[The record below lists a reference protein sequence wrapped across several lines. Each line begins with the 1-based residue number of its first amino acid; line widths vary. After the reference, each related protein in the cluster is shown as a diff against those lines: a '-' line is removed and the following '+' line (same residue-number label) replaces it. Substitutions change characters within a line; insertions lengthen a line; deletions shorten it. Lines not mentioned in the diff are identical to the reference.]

1 MKRALKILLV
11 LAVLLGVAMFVWITA
26 QPSAPSAPVSGPIV
40 LPDGSWMRIE
50 AVTYGTNHLV
60 GPPLAHV
67 AKRMPPSVRGLM
79 ARTIGRRA
87 IMRFSHTTPS
97 PTLVLWLNRGI
108 MAAPFP
114 TNTGYLDCILSA
126 PDGTVS
132 GDAVRYAARYP
143 LETQEFTVFPRRERE
158 IVLSIYYRDATGAVF
173 KRGTVTFEN
182 PVHLRYPVWRPEPLP
197 STKHAGDVEVTLEK
211 IRTGLDGHLDRSQTF
226 TANRLDGTNVTVCLL
241 RLRPTAN
248 TNEIWRVDSVE
259 TSDPTGNRIA
269 NKSLQQDNKAGYV
282 MFSPALWASEPAWRL
297 SFELKRTAGFKPDEQ
312 FILRTPELGNEA
324 TMHRVGWTT
333 NLNGVTTVLGYI
345 LKREPPA
352 SRDHSP
358 TNFASELRVRID
370 GLTNG
375 LHLDLSAARTDDGS
389 ELSDGSWSGSLT
401 DRTYL
406 LRNLPPE
413 ANAVSF
419 AFAVQRSRRVEFTV
433 KPETGIVQLEASP
446 GSVK

>member
-1 MKRALKILLV
+1 MKRAFIILLV
-11 LAVLLGVAMFVWITA
+11 LAALLGVAMFLWLAA
-26 QPSAPSAPVSGPIV
+26 QPSSAPVSGPIV

-67 AKRMPPSVRGLM
+67 ANRMPPSVRGLM

-87 IMRFSHTTPS
+87 VMRFSHTTPS

-114 TNTGYLDCILSA
+114 TNTGYLDCVLSA

-158 IVLSIYYRDATGAVF
+158 IVLSIYYHDATGAVF
-173 KRGTVTFEN
+173 KRGAVTFEN
-182 PVHLRYPVWRPEPLP
+182 PVHLRHPVWRPEPLP
-197 STKHAGDVEVTLEK
+197 STKRAGDVEVTLQK

-226 TANRLDGTNVTVCLL
+226 TTNRMDGTNVTVCLL
-241 RLRPTAN
+241 RLRPSAN
-248 TNEIWRVDSVE
+248 TNEIWRVTSVE
-259 TSDPTGNRIA
+259 TSDPTGNRVA
-269 NKSLQQDNKAGYV
+269 SKSLRQDNNTGYV

-312 FILRTPELGNEA
+312 FILRTPELGDEA

-333 NLNGVTTVLGYI
+333 NLNGVTAVLEYI
-345 LKREPPA
+345 IKRDPTA
-352 SRDHSP
+352 SRGHWP
-358 TNFASELRVRID
+358 TNFASELRLRID

-375 LHLDLSAARTDDGS
+375 LHLDLSAARTDDGR

-413 ANAVSF
+413 ANAVNF
-419 AFAVQRSRRVEFTV
+419 AFAVQQSRRVDFTV
-433 KPETGIVQLEASP
+433 KPETGIVRLGISS